1 MCVYSKVA
9 TVRGKQTS
17 IQVPCSFPYIH
28 PMSKSQEDFLSYLY
42 SVIHL
47 SRLQNKKGEM
57 GVCVCRSQNTHC
69 NFSGICVSCSCKHLQ
84 MVRDPST
91 SRTAPS
97 QNPLINNSL
106 PLNYI
111 EIFPSSFKIKAILI
125 SYGEF
130 YIIPL
135 VSVAFLFRAQ

>member
-1 MCVYSKVA
+1 
-9 TVRGKQTS
+9 
-17 IQVPCSFPYIH
+17 
-28 PMSKSQEDFLSYLY
+28 
-42 SVIHL
+42 
-47 SRLQNKKGEM
+47 
-57 GVCVCRSQNTHC
+57 
-69 NFSGICVSCSCKHLQ
+69 

-111 EIFPSSFKIKAILI
+111 EIFSSSFKIKAILI
-125 SYGEF
+125 SYGKF

-135 VSVAFLFRAQ
+135 VSVTFLFRAQ